1 MIRPTPHLT
10 RDRTEQ
16 YLLGALPPEAEAEL
30 EAHTLTCEP
39 CARLLQEEAL
49 LEEQLYEVA
58 AATPPDAVVVR
69 PARWHRP
76 AAVAAALVAVAA
88 SVFLMLR
95 SGGETV
101 SPSVTPVEAP
111 VVAVQDVRV
120 EDDEAPRD
128 IVVACPDLA
137 TQEHCLKSASARGL
151 LVYHPGGQGE
161 VPRYDA
167 SSGLTQVA
175 LSSRPAAL

>member
-1 MIRPTPHLT
+1 MNRPTPHLT

-16 YLLGALPPEAEAEL
+16 YLLGALPPEAAAEL

-49 LEEQLYEVA
+49 LEEQLYQVA
-58 AATPPDAVVVR
+58 AATPRESVVVR
-69 PARWHRP
+69 PTRWHRP
-76 AAVAAALVAVAA
+76 AAVAAGLVAVAA
-88 SVFLMLR
+88 SAFLMLR
-95 SGGETV
+95 PGGESV
-101 SPSVTPVEAP
+101 SPVVTPVEATA
-111 VVAVQDVRV
+111 VAEQAA
-120 EDDEAPRD
+120 EEAPRD

-137 TQEHCLKSASARGL
+137 TQEQCLKSASARGL

>member
-1 MIRPTPHLT
+1 MNRPTPHLT

-16 YLLGALPPEAEAEL
+16 YLLGALPPEAAAEL

-49 LEEQLYEVA
+49 LEEQLYQVA
-58 AATPPDAVVVR
+58 AATPRESVVVR

-76 AAVAAALVAVAA
+76 AAVAAGLVAVAA
-88 SVFLMLR
+88 SAFLMLR
-95 SGGETV
+95 PGGESV
-101 SPSVTPVEAP
+101 SPVVTPVEATA
-111 VVAVQDVRV
+111 VAEQAA
-120 EDDEAPRD
+120 EEAPRD

-137 TQEHCLKSASARGL
+137 TQEQCLKSASARGL

-167 SSGLTQVA
+167 SSGLNQVA
-175 LSSRPAAL
+175 LNSRPAAL

>member
-1 MIRPTPHLT
+1 MTAPTPHLT

-16 YLLGALPPEAEAEL
+16 YLLGALPPEACAEL

-49 LEEQLYEVA
+49 LEEQLYEIA
-58 AATPPDAVVVR
+58 AATPRDAVVVR

-88 SVFLMLR
+88 SALLLLR
-95 SGGETV
+95 PGGEAV

-111 VVAVQDVRV
+111 VLAAR
-120 EDDEAPRD
+120 EPEEAPRD

-137 TQEHCLKSASARGL
+137 TQEHCLRSASARGL

>member
-1 MIRPTPHLT
+1 MSSPTLHLT

-16 YLLGALPPEAEAEL
+16 YLLGALPPDAAAEL

-58 AATPPDAVVVR
+58 AAVPREAEVIR

-76 AAVAAALVAVAA
+76 AAAAAVAAMAVAA
-88 SVFLMLR
+88 SVFLLLR
-95 SGGETV
+95 STAV
-101 SPSVTPVEAP
+101 PTPGPEAP
-111 VVAVQDVRV
+111 VATHLGAQEP
-120 EDDEAPRD
+120 EDAPPQD

-137 TQEHCLKSASARGL
+137 TQEHCLRSASARGL
-151 LVYHPGGQGE
+151 LVYHPGGMGE

-167 SSGLTQVA
+167 SNGLSEVA
-175 LSSRPAAL
+175 LRSRPAAL

>member
-1 MIRPTPHLT
+1 MSSPTPHLT

-58 AATPPDAVVVR
+58 AATPRDAVVVR

-95 SGGETV
+95 PGGETA
-101 SPSVTPVEAP
+101 STPVTPVEAP
-111 VVAVQDVRV
+111 VVAARDV
-120 EDDEAPRD
+120 EDAPRD
-128 IVVACPDLA
+128 IVVACPDLG

>member
-1 MIRPTPHLT
+1 MSRLTPHLT

-16 YLLGALPPEAEAEL
+16 YLLGALPPDAAAEL
-30 EAHTLTCEP
+30 EAHTLTCDA

-49 LEEQLYEVA
+49 LDEQLYEVA
-58 AATPPDAVVVR
+58 AAASREAVVLR

-76 AAVAAALVAVAA
+76 AAAAAALLAVAA

-95 SGGETV
+95 PTQGPGEG
-101 SPSVTPVEAP
+101 PVPVPPVAMVREAP
-111 VVAVQDVRV
+111 Q
-120 EDDEAPRD
+120 EDDAEPLD
-128 IVVACPDLA
+128 IMVACPDLA
-137 TQEHCLKSASARGL
+137 TQEHCLRSASARGL
-151 LVYHPGGQGE
+151 LVYHPGGMGE

-167 SSGLTQVA
+167 STRLPDVA

>member
-1 MIRPTPHLT
+1 MSRLTPHVT

-16 YLLGALPPEAEAEL
+16 YLLGALPPDAAAEL
-30 EAHTLTCEP
+30 EAHTLTCDA

-49 LEEQLYEVA
+49 LDEQLYEVA
-58 AATPPDAVVVR
+58 AASSREAVVLR

-76 AAVAAALVAVAA
+76 VAAAAALMAVAA

-95 SGGETV
+95 PTEV
-101 SPSVTPVEAP
+101 PVEGPGP
-111 VVAVQDVRV
+111 VATVKDAWRQDDT
-120 EDDEAPRD
+120 EPLE
-128 IVVACPDLA
+128 IMVACPDLA
-137 TQEHCLKSASARGL
+137 TQEHCLRSASARGL
-151 LVYHPGGQGE
+151 LVYHPGGMGE

-167 SSGLTQVA
+167 SAHRPDVA

>member
-1 MIRPTPHLT
+1 MTRPTPHLT

-16 YLLGALPPEAEAEL
+16 YLLGALPPEAGAEL

-58 AATPPDAVVVR
+58 AATPREAVVVR

-88 SVFLMLR
+88 SVFLLLR
-95 SGGETV
+95 PAGTV
-101 SPSVTPVEAP
+101 STPPVTPVEAP
-111 VVAVQDVRV
+111 AVAARDV
-120 EDDEAPRD
+120 EEGPRD

-137 TQEHCLKSASARGL
+137 TQEHCLRSASARGL

-167 SSGLTQVA
+167 SSELTQVA
-175 LSSRPAAL
+175 LNSRPAAL

>member
-1 MIRPTPHLT
+1 MSPPTPHLT

-16 YLLGALPPEAEAEL
+16 YLLGALPPEAAAEL

-58 AATPPDAVVVR
+58 ASLPRDTVGVR
-69 PARWHRP
+69 PSRWHRP

-88 SVFLMLR
+88 SVFLLLR
-95 SGGETV
+95 PGGEAG
-101 SPSVTPVEAP
+101 SPPVPPVEAS
-111 VVAVQDVRV
+111 AIAAQ
-120 EDDEAPRD
+120 EAEEAPRD

-137 TQEHCLKSASARGL
+137 TQEHCLRSASSRGL

-161 VPRYDA
+161 VPRYDTT
-167 SSGLTQVA
+167 SGLRQLA
-175 LSSRPAAL
+175 LSSRPSAL

>member
-1 MIRPTPHLT
+1 MKPLTPHLT

-16 YLLGALPPEAEAEL
+16 YLLGALPPEAAAEL
-30 EAHTLTCEP
+30 EAHTLTCEA

-58 AATPPDAVVVR
+58 ASMPHDTVVVR

-76 AAVAAALVAVAA
+76 AAAAAALVAVAA
-88 SVFLMLR
+88 SVFLLLR
-95 SGGETV
+95 PGREAS

-111 VVAVQDVRV
+111 TVAAQ
-120 EDDEAPRD
+120 EAEEVPRD

-137 TQEHCLKSASARGL
+137 TQEHCLRSANARGL

-167 SSGLTQVA
+167 SSGLTRAA

>member
-1 MIRPTPHLT
+1 MTRPTPHLT

-16 YLLGALPPEAEAEL
+16 YLLGSLPPEACAEL

-49 LEEQLYEVA
+49 LEEQLYQVA
-58 AATPPDAVVVR
+58 AATPRDAVVVR

-88 SVFLMLR
+88 SAFLMLR
-95 SGGETV
+95 PGGGV
-101 SPSVTPVEAP
+101 APPAVAPVEAP
-111 VVAVQDVRV
+111 VIAAQQV
-120 EDDEAPRD
+120 EEEAPRD

-137 TQEHCLKSASARGL
+137 TQEHCLRSASARGL

-175 LSSRPAAL
+175 LSARPAAL

>member
-1 MIRPTPHLT
+1 MSRPTPHLT

-39 CARLLQEEAL
+39 CARLLQQEAV
-49 LEEQLYEVA
+49 LEEQLHQVA
-58 AATPPDAVVVR
+58 AATPREAVVLR

-76 AAVAAALVAVAA
+76 AAAAAALAAMAA

-95 SGGETV
+95 PGRET
-101 SPSVTPVEAP
+101 PSVPTPPVATVVETQDTELAP
-111 VVAVQDVRV
+111 Q
-120 EDDEAPRD
+120 D

-137 TQEHCLKSASARGL
+137 TQEHCLRSASARGL

-167 SSGLTQVA
+167 SGLSGVA
-175 LSSRPAAL
+175 LNSRPAAL

>member
-1 MIRPTPHLT
+1 MSRPTPHLT

-16 YLLGALPPEAEAEL
+16 YLLGALPPEAAAEL
-30 EAHTLTCEP
+30 EAHTLTCDA

-49 LEEQLYEVA
+49 LDEQLYEVA
-58 AATPPDAVVVR
+58 AAASREAVVLR

-76 AAVAAALVAVAA
+76 VAAAAALMAVAA

-95 SGGETV
+95 PT
-101 SPSVTPVEAP
+101 EAP
-111 VVAVQDVRV
+111 RPDPVLPIAAVREAPP
-120 EDDEAPRD
+120 EDDAEPRD

-137 TQEHCLKSASARGL
+137 TQEHCLRSASARGL
-151 LVYHPGGQGE
+151 LVYHPGGLGE

-167 SSGLTQVA
+167 STLRPEVA

>member
-1 MIRPTPHLT
+1 MSSPTPHLT

-16 YLLGALPPEAEAEL
+16 YLLGALPPEACAEL

-58 AATPPDAVVVR
+58 AATPREAVVVR

-88 SVFLMLR
+88 SVFLLLR
-95 SGGETV
+95 PGGTV
-101 SPSVTPVEAP
+101 STPPVTPVEAP
-111 VVAVQDVRV
+111 VVAVQ
-120 EDDEAPRD
+120 EAEEGPRD

-137 TQEHCLKSASARGL
+137 TQEHCLQSASARGL

-167 SSGLTQVA
+167 SSGLTRVA

>member
-58 AATPPDAVVVR
+58 ATPSAPVVVR

-88 SVFLMLR
+88 SVVLMLR
-95 SGGETV
+95 PGGEAV

-111 VVAVQDVRV
+111 VVAAQDTRI
-120 EDDEAPRD
+120 EDEAPRG
-128 IVVACPDLA
+128 IVVACPDLS
-137 TQEHCLKSASARGL
+137 TQEHCLRSASARGL

-167 SSGLTQVA
+167 SSGLNAMA

>member
-1 MIRPTPHLT
+1 MSSPTPHLT

-16 YLLGALPPEAEAEL
+16 YLLGALPPEAGAEL

-58 AATPPDAVVVR
+58 AATPRDAVVVR
-69 PARWHRP
+69 PARWHPP

-88 SVFLMLR
+88 SVFLLLR
-95 SGGETV
+95 PGGAV
-101 SPSVTPVEAP
+101 SPPPVTPAEAP
-111 VVAVQDVRV
+111 VVAVQDV
-120 EDDEAPRD
+120 EEGPRD

-137 TQEHCLKSASARGL
+137 TQEHCLRSASARGL

-167 SSGLTQVA
+167 SSELTQVA
-175 LSSRPAAL
+175 LNSRPAAL

>member
-1 MIRPTPHLT
+1 MSSATSHLT
-10 RDRTEQ
+10 RERTEQ

-58 AATPPDAVVVR
+58 AATPRDAVVVR

-88 SVFLMLR
+88 SVFLLLR
-95 SGGETV
+95 PGGEAAST
-101 SPSVTPVEAP
+101 PVTPLEAP
-111 VVAVQDVRV
+111 VVAVLDV
-120 EDDEAPRD
+120 DEAPRD

-137 TQEHCLKSASARGL
+137 TQEHCLRSASARGL

-167 SSGLTQVA
+167 SSGRTPVA
-175 LSSRPAAL
+175 LNSRPAAL

>member
-1 MIRPTPHLT
+1 MTRPTPHLT

-16 YLLGALPPEAEAEL
+16 YLLGALPPEAAAEL

-49 LEEQLYEVA
+49 LEEQLYQVA
-58 AATPPDAVVVR
+58 AATPRESVVVR

-88 SVFLMLR
+88 SAFLMLR
-95 SGGETV
+95 PGGEAV
-101 SPSVTPVEAP
+101 SPAVTPVEAP
-111 VVAVQDVRV
+111 AIAAV
-120 EDDEAPRD
+120 ETEEAPRD

-137 TQEHCLKSASARGL
+137 TQEQCLKSASARGL

-167 SSGLTQVA
+167 SGGLTQVA

>member
-1 MIRPTPHLT
+1 MSLPTPHLT

-16 YLLGALPPEAEAEL
+16 YLLGALPPEACAEL

-58 AATPPDAVVVR
+58 AATPRDTVVVR

-95 SGGETV
+95 PGGEAV
-101 SPSVTPVEAP
+101 SPAVTPVEAP
-111 VVAVQDVRV
+111 VVAAQAPRV
-120 EDDEAPRD
+120 EDEAPRD

-137 TQEHCLKSASARGL
+137 TQEHCLRSASARGL
-151 LVYHPGGQGE
+151 LVYHPSGQGE

-167 SSGLTQVA
+167 SSGMNAVA